1 MQNLKPYVAPQRNEI
16 RATVTF
22 NNRRQEPTEKFDNFV
37 TDLKILVKACG
48 YQEEDRMIRDA
59 IVLHAREPKVREKC
73 MDEGNDLT
81 LAKAIEIGQNHET
94 VQESLKAISQKDEA
108 NLHAIQQDV
117 KESQTWKKAEEWSR
131 SKIRWEEER

>member
-1 MQNLKPYVAPQRNEI
+1 MVAANKAQGIAAQPAENETLEGVYAKFEAYVAPQRNEI

-48 YQEEDRMIRDA
+48 YQNEDRMIRDA
-59 IVLHAREPKVREKC
+59 ILLHAREPKVREKC

-81 LAKAIEIGQNHET
+81 LAKAIEIGQNYET
-94 VQESLKAISQKDEA
+94 V
-108 NLHAIQQDV
+108 
-117 KESQTWKKAEEWSR
+117 
-131 SKIRWEEER
+131 